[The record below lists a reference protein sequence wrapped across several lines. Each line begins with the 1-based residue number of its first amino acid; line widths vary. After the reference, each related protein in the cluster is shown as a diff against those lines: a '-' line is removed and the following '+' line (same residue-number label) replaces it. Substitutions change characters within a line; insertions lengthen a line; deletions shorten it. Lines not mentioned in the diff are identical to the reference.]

1 MRLRVLTP
9 ERTVVDTE
17 VAELTAPGF
26 LGELGVLRD
35 HITYLGTLDTGELRY
50 RSDGAARLLVLLG
63 GVVEVVDNAIT
74 VLADEALSPEEIDL
88 AAAQQQ
94 LTEAEAALGHADP
107 YGEGY
112 AAADRARRWALL
124 RARVAER
131 PNLRS

>member
-9 ERTVVDTE
+9 ERTVVNTE
-17 VAELTAPGF
+17 VTELTAPGF
-26 LGELGVLRD
+26 LGELGVLPD

-50 RSDGAARLLVLLG
+50 RSSGAAGQLVVLG
-63 GVVEVVDNAIT
+63 GVVEVVDDAIT
-74 VLADEALSPEEIDL
+74 VLADEALSPKEIDL
-88 AAAQQQ
+88 AEARQQ
-94 LTEAEAALGHADP
+94 LTEAEVALGDADP

-131 PNLRS
+131 SESRS